1 MEYRDQLKYIK
12 SHQYEERG
20 PERGR
25 RKKRKKKQKLNRG
38 KPGVLDRLLW
48 FVQAVTTLFFLA
60 SMAVLGI
67 LPRAY
72 MIGACILLIFL
83 LLFVKRLQMR
93 AEKSIKRLR
102 CG

>member
-48 FVQAVTTLFFLA
+48 FEI
-60 SMAVLGI
+60 G
-67 LPRAY
+67 RAH
-72 MIGACILLIFL
+72 
-83 LLFVKRLQMR
+83 V
-93 AEKSIKRLR
+93 
-102 CG
+102 